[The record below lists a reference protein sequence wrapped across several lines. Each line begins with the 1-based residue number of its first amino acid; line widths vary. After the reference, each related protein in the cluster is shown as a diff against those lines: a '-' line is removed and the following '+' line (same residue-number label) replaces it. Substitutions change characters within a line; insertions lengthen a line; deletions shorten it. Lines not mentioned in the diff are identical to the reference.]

1 MRVED
6 YLVWRIEDIADQDD
20 GRRTIYSVVNCIDA
34 EKLDELKGAC
44 QKEDSQF
51 NVRFFKGQSEFTF
64 LLFFNNGLFSKVVN
78 EKDGDGDDDLLIYV
92 PAYVF
97 TDIAVRIIAAVALQL
112 TDSNY
117 LKRHLLGQELGV

>member
-6 YLVWRIEDIADQDD
+6 YLVWRIEDIADLDD

-34 EKLDELKGAC
+34 EKLDELKGIC
-44 QKEDSQF
+44 QKEYSSF
-51 NVRFFKGQSEFTF
+51 VKMFKGESEFTF
-64 LLFFNNGLFSKVVN
+64 LLFFNNGLFSKAAN
-78 EKDGDGDDDLLIYV
+78 EKDGDGDDDVRLYV

>member
-6 YLVWRIEDIADQDD
+6 YLVWRIEDIADLDD

-34 EKLDELKGAC
+34 EKLDELKGIC
-44 QKEDSQF
+44 QKEDSSF
-51 NVRFFKGQSEFTF
+51 VKMFKGESEFTF
-64 LLFFNNGLFSKVVN
+64 LLFFNNGLFSKAAN
-78 EKDGDGDDDLLIYV
+78 EKDGDGDDDVRLYV

>member
-34 EKLDELKGAC
+34 EKLDELKGIC
-44 QKEDSQF
+44 QKDNPSF
-51 NVRFFKGQSEFTF
+51 VKLFKGESEFTF
-64 LLFFNNGLFSKVVN
+64 LLFFNNGLFSKAAN
-78 EKDGDGDDDLLIYV
+78 EKDGDGDDDVRLYV

-97 TDIAVRIIAAVALQL
+97 TEIAVRIIAAVALQVAD
-112 TDSNY
+112 TNY
-117 LKRHLLGQELGV
+117 LKRHLLGAELSV